1 MVVQT
6 YVLGS
11 HCLQQ
16 YVQDASLSDMN
27 VEDQDLM
34 PAEANQYYLKSVI
47 RKPISGSD

>member
-34 PAEANQYYLKSVI
+34 PAEANQYYFKKCDKKTHFWL
-47 RKPISGSD
+47 